1 MLDSFLNIVTSPFIQ
16 LFILGMLAGFFKS
29 DLEIP
34 EAFTKALSIYL
45 MLAIGLKGGMEIN
58 NSKTPFTEIITILIV
73 GVGLGFLIPFLAYF
87 FLRKTTKLSRLD
99 ASAVSAHY
107 GSISMVTF
115 SVGMGFLKSKNIHF
129 DGYVLSLAALME
141 SPAIV
146 SALIL
151 AKRSQRLAG
160 EQKERLLSSKI
171 LKEVFLN
178 GSILLLVG
186 GVIIGITANPNGIA
200 VVKPYLV
207 DPFYGILCLFLLELG
222 LVSSKQL
229 KNISSFTP
237 SLVIFGI
244 YMPVI
249 SASLSLL
256 ISSIFGFD
264 FGNSVLLAVLCA
276 SASYIAVPAA
286 LKIALPQANPAYYIT
301 MSLCITFPFNLIFGI
316 PFYHYLA
323 EMFIK

>member
-1 MLDSFLNIVTSPFIQ
+1 MLETFLNIITSPFIQ

-45 MLAIGLKGGMEIN
+45 MLAIGLKGGLEIN
-58 NSKTPFTEIITILIV
+58 NSKTPFEDIITIIIV
-73 GVGLGFLIPFLAYF
+73 GVFLSFCLPFLAYF
-87 FLRKTTKLSRLD
+87 FLRKTTNLSRLD

-115 SVGMGFLKSKNIHF
+115 SFGMSYLKSKGIHF

-160 EQKERLLSSKI
+160 DKKERLLSSKV

-186 GVIIGITANPNGIA
+186 GIIIGITANQNGIN

-229 KNISSFTP
+229 KNISSFKP
-237 SLVIFGI
+237 SLVLFGI
-244 YMPVI
+244 YMPII
-249 SASLSLL
+249 SAIISLFLSDL
-256 ISSIFGFD
+256 FNFD
-264 FGNSVLLAVLCA
+264 FGNAILLSILCA

-286 LKIALPQANPAYYIT
+286 LKIALPEANPAYYIT
-301 MSLCITFPFNLIFGI
+301 LSLCITFPFNLTFGV

-323 EMFIK
+323 EIIIK